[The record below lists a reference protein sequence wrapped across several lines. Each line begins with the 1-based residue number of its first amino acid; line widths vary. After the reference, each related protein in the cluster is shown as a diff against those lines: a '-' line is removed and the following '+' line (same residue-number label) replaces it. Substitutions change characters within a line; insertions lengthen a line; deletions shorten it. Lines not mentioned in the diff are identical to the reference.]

1 MTKQELS
8 KLLDEKL
15 GGVATKKDLSK
26 IETKLSGLESQTASK
41 DDSAKL
47 EALVATKKDLGAL
60 QSGIG
65 QVLADGILPQLD
77 KLATRMVDLRDAVGR
92 IERQLYA
99 VVDRQDRQDEVQET
113 HVKTLADHEQ
123 RLGILEP
130 SAS

>member
-8 KLLDEKL
+8 ELLDEKL

-41 DDSAKL
+41 DDLAKL

-60 QSGIG
+60 QSGVG

-99 VVDRQDRQDEVQET
+99 VVDR
-113 HVKTLADHEQ
+113 
-123 RLGILEP
+123 
-130 SAS
+130 

>member
-8 KLLDEKL
+8 ELLDEKL

-41 DDSAKL
+41 DDLAKL

-99 VVDRQDRQDEVQET
+99 VVDR
-113 HVKTLADHEQ
+113 
-123 RLGILEP
+123 
-130 SAS
+130 